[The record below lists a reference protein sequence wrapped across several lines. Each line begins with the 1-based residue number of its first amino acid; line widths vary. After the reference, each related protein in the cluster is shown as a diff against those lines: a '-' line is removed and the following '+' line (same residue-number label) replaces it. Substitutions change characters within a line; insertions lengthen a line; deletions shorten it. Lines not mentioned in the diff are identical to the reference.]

1 MKKGQN
7 PRFFYIKNLGPKSRI
22 IITNKDTFS
31 SAYDIIAKT
40 LQKIKNHDDKK
51 QNPQH
56 FHKKN

>member
-7 PRFFYIKNLGPKSRI
+7 PRFFYIKKNLGPKSRI

-40 LQKIKNHDDKK
+40 LQKSRTTMT
-51 QNPQH
+51 
-56 FHKKN
+56 